1 MGRCHQPRKVNSDF
15 RSFMKSSE
23 SVWTMENHIILQRQ
37 TNILEPDGSTSVRL
51 KLTRLPMGDR
61 QAPGVA
67 QWILDVL
74 VAPLLKLPDGKVF
87 TMIDNVRIATYS
99 AQTFVAAVEMFL
111 ARVSASGA
119 VLNDIEWPSQD
130 GGAEFCTPVNEM
142 TQLD

>member
-1 MGRCHQPRKVNSDF
+1 
-15 RSFMKSSE
+15 
-23 SVWTMENHIILQRQ
+23 
-37 TNILEPDGSTSVRL
+37 
-51 KLTRLPMGDR
+51 MGDR

-99 AQTFVAAVEMFL
+99 AQTFVDAVEMFL

-130 GGAEFCTPVNEM
+130 GGAEFCSPVNEM

>member
-1 MGRCHQPRKVNSDF
+1 
-15 RSFMKSSE
+15 
-23 SVWTMENHIILQRQ
+23 MENGCVHHIILQRQ
-37 TNILEPDGSTSVRL
+37 TNILEPDGSTSVRF
-51 KLTRLPMGDR
+51 PMGDR

-99 AQTFVAAVEMFL
+99 AQTFVDAVEMFL

-130 GGAEFCTPVNEM
+130 GGAEFCSPVNEM